1 MAFNRKPQFRNIPLR
16 NQNAGGTDIFELF
29 FVVVFCLVIAGFIS
43 MPVIGY
49 FRIVSLQ
56 RILETECGQNY
67 ALLDVAFNGD
77 TLLTACKIKN
87 QTITIK

>member
-1 MAFNRKPQFRNIPLR
+1 MAFNRKPQFRHIPLR
-16 NQNAGGTDIFELF
+16 NQPWGGTDVFEVF
-29 FVVVFCLVIAGFIS
+29 FGFVFFLVIAGFIS

-49 FRIVSLQ
+49 FRVASLQ

-67 ALLDVAFNGD
+67 TLLDVAFNGD